1 MCQKSKLN
9 ASLLLLKT
17 YLKSSVQVKTQRG
30 TAGHI
35 SQFTLVMVLTPHED
49 AAPVRQVIRDDREP
63 VPPRLHYS
71 LHVVQ
76 AGVAAQVGRLKT
88 HVDLSSLL
96 QLNNLLGS
104 LCVKE
109 KGARTDETLTVDT
122 EHPVPQKNFTQ
133 ISCLRLASSAWFQ
146 NLKYLRDY
154 INKWS
159 FSFCLS
165 KKPGR
170 HLTLSC
176 TEQSQSH
183 YCSGIAGL
191 WSLLEKTKKW
201 VKWRLR
207 WLGKKGGSKVSSNPF
222 IPKDKSETV
231 SRPMCSCLCAIIPSD
246 KIQEIWTGKMPRH
259 YILMCNWLLT
269 RYAVLKLN
277 GNHTH
282 SNTTIYTFYD

>member
-109 KGARTDETLTVDT
+109 KGGRTDETLTSKEFHT
-122 EHPVPQKNFTQ
+122 NQLPQ
-133 ISCLRLASSAWFQ
+133 ISL
-146 NLKYLRDY
+146 
-154 INKWS
+154 I
-159 FSFCLS
+159 
-165 KKPGR
+165 GM
-170 HLTLSC
+170 
-176 TEQSQSH
+176 
-183 YCSGIAGL
+183 
-191 WSLLEKTKKW
+191 
-201 VKWRLR
+201 
-207 WLGKKGGSKVSSNPF
+207 
-222 IPKDKSETV
+222 IPK
-231 SRPMCSCLCAIIPSD
+231 P
-246 KIQEIWTGKMPRH
+246 EISPRLH
-259 YILMCNWLLT
+259 
-269 RYAVLKLN
+269 
-277 GNHTH
+277 
-282 SNTTIYTFYD
+282 